1 MDMLSFFQTII
12 PSDGFKFLMEVRK
25 NGSMAHYPF
34 DDFDAMVD
42 KAEELTAA
50 GVGFYHA
57 CSSYKE
63 VRYNEYD
70 FAIGRAKDNVK
81 LVKALWQD
89 LDVGKLDQE
98 GNLKPD
104 NYATKKDAAQAIAD
118 MMKAVGM
125 PKPLL
130 VDSGSGYHCYW
141 PFIEAIPAEE
151 WLVIAR
157 LARAAMRHVGFKSDA
172 SRDLDEA
179 SVLRP
184 PGSFNKGDPVVV
196 MREQEC
202 KSHLY
207 YKELLQLYVDK
218 HKLLVPTPTVVLEN
232 EFAGPPKEFPPSSLE
247 IVATRCNQIKIFKD
261 TGGMSEPLWRLALGL
276 AKHCTNGAEV
286 AHEWSKQY
294 DGYDKDETQG
304 KIDRWQTGPTTC
316 ERFKAENP
324 TGCDGCIHASKVK
337 SPIQLGYTEDTVA
350 PVIEAPDDGKEPSAP
365 VPIPH
370 WPNNFRTNGYGVIE
384 MMVPDKDDV
393 PQPVTVAQPLFYFTE
408 RIKTEDGTFAY
419 TVRMNVKGGPS
430 GEWRDFPLPAKMLSD
445 IKGLK
450 MILSSHEIV
459 VHNDKLMSNFVNQYA
474 INLRQRVA
482 EVNTFKQFGWTSD
495 FNGLLVGTSLVTKD
509 GRKEVRVSDSII
521 RDPVVMA
528 AGVVKGTKEEW
539 TEGVDTLY
547 NREHGAPWQY
557 AICTQLA
564 SVLVPLLGREEWNG
578 IPLVLTS
585 DDSGYGKSTCVKI
598 GINALCDS
606 TKTTV
611 SGTTPNAII
620 GRASVMNHL
629 PLLVDETTR
638 MLPDPKDL
646 SMVCYA
652 LSNGRSKI
660 GMQSDGKERIPLP
673 PFKLGATFTSNKS
686 MRGTLAEDKQNPE
699 ASQLRLFEI
708 EMDQYPRMDSLALNS
723 TIHGEHQALANH
735 LVDNVHGVWADD
747 FIGFVIT
754 HRDEVRAK
762 LHEIAL
768 AIITKMG
775 GFAAKER
782 FYAYHLTGVLV
793 AAWIARKIKMIRFEL
808 KTIREFGM
816 EHIERMRLTAGE
828 YGASVEDR
836 LSQLLADSHGTILV
850 TKNYDA
856 LDTKIGKTEMPLI
869 PLRGGVTARLVI
881 GDEKERGKLYLSV
894 AAIDSWCAKKS
905 IAAVNFRK
913 QLANAGLLRA
923 GGDQGKG
930 YDRKVSLSKGVPSV
944 PAGRCR
950 CVEVEYAQAQG
961 YVEEHVGLANVVQI
975 SGSLPSST
983 PSSSQ
988 PSTGASEA

>member
-1 MDMLSFFQTII
+1 MLTFFQTII

-34 DDFDAMVD
+34 ADFDSMVD
-42 KAEELTAA
+42 KAEELTATGA
-50 GVGFYHA
+50 AFYHA

-63 VRYNEYD
+63 VRHNEYG
-70 FAIGRAKDNVK
+70 FAVGRAKDNVK

-89 LDVGKLDQE
+89 LDVGKLDAE

-104 NYATKKDAAQAIAD
+104 NYATKKDAAQAIAG

-130 VDSGSGYHCYW
+130 VDSGSGLHCYW
-141 PFIEAIPAEE
+141 PFIEALPAEE
-151 WLVIAR
+151 WIVIAR

-184 PGSFNKGDPVVV
+184 PGSFNKSNPVRVV
-196 MREQEC
+196 REQEC

-218 HKLLVPTPTVVLEN
+218 HKLLVPVPTVVLEN

-276 AKHCTNGAEV
+276 AKHCTNGEEV

-304 KIDRWQTGPTTC
+304 KLDRWQTGPTTC

-365 VPIPH
+365 IPIPH
-370 WPNNFRTNGYGVIE
+370 WPNNFRTNGYGVVE

-393 PQPVTVAQPLFYFTE
+393 PQPVAVAQPLFYFTE

-445 IKGLK
+445 LKGLK

-482 EVNTFKQFGWTSD
+482 EVNTFKQFGWTPD
-495 FNGLLVGTSLVTKD
+495 FTGLLIGNSLITKT
-509 GRKEVRVSDSII
+509 GRQEVRVSDAVI
-521 RDPVVMA
+521 RDPSVLV

-539 TEGVDTLY
+539 TEGVDKLY
-547 NREHGAPWQY
+547 NRPCGEPWQY
-557 AICTQLA
+557 AICTQLG
-564 SVLVPLLGREEWNG
+564 SVLVSLLGREEWNG

-585 DDSGYGKSTCVKI
+585 EDSGYGKSTVAKI

-611 SGTTPNAII
+611 TGTTPNAII

-629 PLLVDETTR
+629 PLLVDEITR
-638 MLPDPKDL
+638 TLQDPRDL
-646 SMVCYA
+646 SLVSYA
-652 LSNGRSKI
+652 LSNGRAKI
-660 GMQSDGKERIPLP
+660 GMQSDGRERIPLP
-673 PFKLGATFTSNKS
+673 PYKMNATFTGNKN
-686 MRGTLAEDKQNPE
+686 MRATLAEDKQNPE
-699 ASQLRLFEI
+699 ASQLRLFEV
-708 EMDQYPRMDSLALNS
+708 EMDQYPRMDSLTLTS
-723 TIHGEHQALANH
+723 IIHGEHQALANH
-735 LVDNVHGVWADD
+735 LVDNVHGVWAEDYVKYILTNLD
-747 FIGFVIT
+747 SVQ
-754 HRDEVRAK
+754 AK
-762 LHEIAL
+762 LHETAL
-768 AIITKMG
+768 KIITALG
-775 GFAAKER
+775 GNASKER
-782 FYAYHLTGVLV
+782 FYAYHLTCTLV
-793 AAWIARKIKMIRFEL
+793 AAWIAKKLGMIRFDLAEV
-808 KTIREFGM
+808 KKFGFQ
-816 EHIERMRLTAGE
+816 HIERMRATSGE

-836 LSQLLADSHGTILV
+836 LSHMLADLHGTILV

-856 LDTKIGKTEMPLI
+856 LDTKFGKTEMPLI

-881 GDEKERGKLYLSV
+881 GDDKERGKLYLSV
-894 AAIDSWCAKKS
+894 SAIDEWCAKKS
-905 IAAVNFRK
+905 IAAVHFRR

-944 PAGRCR
+944 PTGRCR

-961 YVEEHVGLANVVQI
+961 YVEEHVDLANVVSI
-975 SGSLPSST
+975 TGSQPQSST

-988 PSTGASEA
+988 PSTDASVV